1 MQFYSPNDDLRHEQ
15 EAEWEALPL
24 WCSDKFKQVL
34 EAVGIPPE
42 VVIQHPGAKII
53 TLKGGQ
59 FSNESTWGKFLES
72 TNQPSAP
79 RQLVSVAE
87 QLTVQYKRWF
97 LSSFTGRYR
106 VIQAEADLNW
116 LEQVISR
123 AVKRFILLNKY
134 KAYLSQQPVAFAN
147 PLVAIGMLLLMKY
160 HELGEEAPRLIHH
173 IVRDPDL
180 LRALLDAYFEEHQ
193 QALRQVWPLIYNLRA
208 SQPQEMIGPAVE
220 EVGNQAQLGER
231 DEGKPSR

>member
-1 MQFYSPNDDLRHEQ
+1 MQIYASRDDLRREQ

-24 WCSDKFKQVL
+24 WYSDNFKQVL
-34 EAVGIPPE
+34 EASGIAPE
-42 VVIQHPGAKII
+42 VVIQPPGAKII

-59 FSNESTWGKFLES
+59 FSNERTWGKFLES
-72 TNQPSAP
+72 IKQTSAP
-79 RQLVSVAE
+79 RQLVGMAE
-87 QLTVQYKRWF
+87 QLAVQYKRWF

-106 VIQAEADLNW
+106 VIQAEADLSW
-116 LEQVISR
+116 LEQVTSR

-134 KAYLSQQPVAFAN
+134 KAYLSQQSGAFAN

-160 HELGEEAPRLIHH
+160 HDLGEETPRLIHH

-193 QALRQVWPLIYNLRA
+193 QALRQVWPLIDTLRA
-208 SQPQEMIGPAVE
+208 SLPQGMIGPAVE
-220 EVGNQAQLGER
+220 EVGNQEQM
-231 DEGKPSR
+231 